1 LAHDHPHRL
10 YCFPAPISRFSHPP
24 LGKQTRKLSFGRFSL
39 ELAEVSEMKP
49 RSLDA
54 EIRELEAG
62 ARPQSGP
69 LDLLAQ
75 MREQATNDY
84 IVIDLGSES
93 APRWLSSRL
102 YLFANLLSPVA
113 G

>member
-1 LAHDHPHRL
+1 
-10 YCFPAPISRFSHPP
+10 
-24 LGKQTRKLSFGRFSL
+24 
-39 ELAEVSEMKP
+39 MKP